1 MTLVEQLPLLYGIEK
16 NGKMKTWS
24 ACIHTDG
31 VIAWA
36 EIEFGQIDGKKQV
49 TRREYTAGKNIG
61 KKNETSCLV
70 QCTNETKKKWLDKK
84 DKEQYTESL
93 SPSPSSVP
101 SKIFPMLAQ
110 TYDPT
115 STKRKKND
123 IVFPCFVQPKLDGLR
138 CIVYIRDNDIHFQS
152 RTGMYF
158 ETLDHLAPQLQSFF
172 KNHPGAILDGELYT
186 TDYPFEELA
195 GLIKKK
201 KLSVEDKEKLKFIS
215 YHIYDVVETDK
226 PFALRSEFILLNI
239 TSGENLVRVETVLCE
254 DTDKFKEWFSKWVG
268 DGYEGIMLRNTNSL
282 YQTNYRSHDLQKYKE
297 FKEDEFEIVGCKEGE
312 GRDKGTVLWTCK
324 TPEGRTFSVRPRGTV
339 ESRKELFVD
348 SEKYIGKRLTVI
360 YQELSEMNVPR
371 FPVGKD
377 IRDNY

>member
-1 MTLVEQLPLLYGIEK
+1 MTLVEQLPLLYGKEK
-16 NGKMKTWS
+16 NGKMKSWS

-36 EIEFGQIDGKKQV
+36 EIEFGQVDGKKQV
-49 TRREYTAGKNIG
+49 SRRDYTVGKNIG
-61 KKNETSCLV
+61 KKNETSCLI

-93 SPSPSSVP
+93 TPSSSP

-115 STKRKKND
+115 STKKKKND

-138 CIVYIRDNDIHFQS
+138 CIVYFRENVIYFQS

-158 ETLDHLAPQLQSFF
+158 ETLDHLVPQLQCFF
-172 KNHPGAILDGELYT
+172 KNHNDAILDGELYT

-201 KLSVEDKEKLKFIS
+201 KLSAEDKDKLKFIS

-226 PFALRSEFILLNI
+226 PFALRSEFIRDNI
-239 TSGENLVRVETVLCE
+239 TSGENLVQVETVLCE

-282 YQTNYRSHDLQKYKE
+282 YQANYRSHDLQKYKE

-339 ESRKELFVD
+339 ASRKELFLD

-377 IRDNY
+377 IRENY

>member
-36 EIEFGQIDGKKQV
+36 EIEFGQIDGKNRLHGEN
-49 TRREYTAGKNIG
+49 TRRENIG

-93 SPSPSSVP
+93 SPSSPP

-138 CIVYIRDNDIHFQS
+138 CIVYIRDNVIHFQS

-158 ETLDHLAPQLQSFF
+158 ETLDHLAPQLQPFSRIILAPFSTGNF
-172 KNHPGAILDGELYT
+172 TRPIIRLKNWQ
-186 TDYPFEELA
+186 
-195 GLIKKK
+195 
-201 KLSVEDKEKLKFIS
+201 V
-215 YHIYDVVETDK
+215 
-226 PFALRSEFILLNI
+226 
-239 TSGENLVRVETVLCE
+239 
-254 DTDKFKEWFSKWVG
+254 
-268 DGYEGIMLRNTNSL
+268 
-282 YQTNYRSHDLQKYKE
+282 
-297 FKEDEFEIVGCKEGE
+297 
-312 GRDKGTVLWTCK
+312 
-324 TPEGRTFSVRPRGTV
+324 
-339 ESRKELFVD
+339 
-348 SEKYIGKRLTVI
+348 
-360 YQELSEMNVPR
+360 
-371 FPVGKD
+371 
-377 IRDNY
+377 

>member
-1 MTLVEQLPLLYGIEK
+1 MTLVEQLPILYGVEK
-16 NGKMKTWS
+16 NGKSKSWS

-49 TRREYTAGKNIG
+49 TRRDYTAGKNIG

-84 DKEQYTESL
+84 EKEQYTESL
-93 SPSPSSVP
+93 LPSYSSP
-101 SKIFPMLAQ
+101 SKIFPMLAH

-138 CIVYIRDNDIHFQS
+138 CIVYIRDDVIHFQS

-158 ETLDHLAPQLQSFF
+158 ETLDHLTPQLEFFF
-172 KNHPGAILDGELYT
+172 KSHNDAILDGELYT

-215 YHIYDVVETDK
+215 YHIYDVVMMDQ
-226 PFALRSEFILLNI
+226 PFALRSEFIRDNI
-239 TSGENLVRVETVLCE
+239 TSGENLVRVETVLCKDM
-254 DTDKFKEWFSKWVG
+254 DTFKEMFSKWVG

-312 GRDKGTVLWTCK
+312 GRDKGTVLWVCK

-339 ESRKELFVD
+339 ESRKELFLN
-348 SEKYIGKRLTVI
+348 SENYIGKRLTVI

-377 IRDNY
+377 IRENY

>member
-1 MTLVEQLPLLYGIEK
+1 MMTLVEQLPLLYGIEK

-36 EIEFGQIDGKKQV
+36 EIEFGQMDGKKQL
-49 TRREYTAGKNIG
+49 TRRDYTAGKNIG
-61 KKNETSCLV
+61 KKNETSCLI

-84 DKEQYTESL
+84 EKEQYTESL
-93 SPSPSSVP
+93 KPSSSP

-115 STKRKKND
+115 STKKKKNN
-123 IVFPCFVQPKLDGLR
+123 IIFPCFVQPKLDGLR
-138 CIVYIRDNDIHFQS
+138 CIVYFRENGIYFQS

-158 ETLDHLAPQLQSFF
+158 ETLDHLVPQLEFFF
-172 KNHPGAILDGELYT
+172 KDHPGAILDGELYT

-215 YHIYDVVETDK
+215 YHIYDVVMTDK
-226 PFALRSEFILLNI
+226 PFVLRSEFIRNNI

-254 DTDKFKEWFSKWVG
+254 DMDTFKELFSKWVG

-282 YQTNYRSHDLQKYKE
+282 YQSNYRSHDLQKYKE

-312 GRDKGTVLWTCK
+312 GRDKGTVLWVCK

-339 ESRKELFVD
+339 ASRKELFIH
-348 SEKYIGKRLTVI
+348 SESYIGKRLTVI

-377 IRDNY
+377 IRENY